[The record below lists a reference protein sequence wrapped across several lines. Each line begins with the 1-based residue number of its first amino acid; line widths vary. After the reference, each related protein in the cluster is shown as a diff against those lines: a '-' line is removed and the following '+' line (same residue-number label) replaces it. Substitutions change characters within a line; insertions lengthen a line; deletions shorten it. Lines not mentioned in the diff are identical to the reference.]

1 MRAPLAAAGPPGAG
15 VRIIGMG
22 YHPEHLTAEASR
34 ALAGCDYVLAFDK
47 PATRDR
53 PGDDP
58 LLAFRRAV
66 CHHAG
71 VELVTLP
78 DPTRQRDNPAEYTQ
92 AVRDWH
98 TARVAACAEVL
109 RTRGGTAGFLVWGDP
124 ALYDSTI
131 RVVAAT
137 GCPYTVI
144 PGVSAPTM
152 LAARHGIVLHEI
164 GRPVLVTTGRRL
176 ADDVAAGHDNLVVL
190 LDAHLTCGHLTG
202 SWHLWWGV
210 NLATHSER
218 LVAGPLDDT

>member
-1 MRAPLAAAGPPGAG
+1 
-15 VRIIGMG
+15 
-22 YHPEHLTAEASR
+22 
-34 ALAGCDYVLAFDK
+34 
-47 PATRDR
+47 
-53 PGDDP
+53 
-58 LLAFRRAV
+58 
-66 CHHAG
+66 
-71 VELVTLP
+71 
-78 DPTRQRDNPAEYTQ
+78 
-92 AVRDWH
+92 
-98 TARVAACAEVL
+98 
-109 RTRGGTAGFLVWGDP
+109 
-124 ALYDSTI
+124 
-131 RVVAAT
+131 T

-218 LVAGPLDDT
+218 LVAGPLDDTLEQARTARAAARAETGWAMDTYLLRRT